1 MKPTPPKVL
10 SRNQWKT
17 LRQALSLD
25 RATRTPTVK
34 RFLEGLG
41 AEPARATSSVPMAI
55 GGVLAGAAL
64 VAGLGY
70 YVWRMGAPPKAS
82 TETTQAGTTEPAAA
96 EPPAPSRRKPLHRR
110 KLPEPPAKA
119 PDPRLTLQA
128 VTPVLAAAPCS
139 LLTAAVD
146 GGTLHVEGY
155 VAETATRKLRD
166 QLNAIPGVKSLKFDA
181 QPLAADKCDVVRL
194 VAPYWSGHK
203 PGGAVVRTRG
213 GSKLAE
219 GTPLIMDLT
228 TPGQETYVYVDY
240 FVVDGKVAHLVPSK
254 RIPGHQ
260 APASYSA
267 TIGEAGEW
275 VVSRPFGTE
284 LVVLL
289 TTPAP
294 LFESRRPEFET
305 RQEYLR
311 ALDKPLA
318 QMAGK
323 YGRDRISAD
332 LVQISTSP
340 R

>member
-1 MKPTPPKVL
+1 
-10 SRNQWKT
+10 
-17 LRQALSLD
+17 
-25 RATRTPTVK
+25 
-34 RFLEGLG
+34 
-41 AEPARATSSVPMAI
+41 
-55 GGVLAGAAL
+55 
-64 VAGLGY
+64 
-70 YVWRMGAPPKAS
+70 
-82 TETTQAGTTEPAAA
+82 
-96 EPPAPSRRKPLHRR
+96 
-110 KLPEPPAKA
+110 
-119 PDPRLTLQA
+119 
-128 VTPVLAAAPCS
+128 
-139 LLTAAVD
+139 
-146 GGTLHVEGY
+146 VEGY
-155 VAETATRKLRD
+155 VADTATRKLRD

-213 GSKLAE
+213 SDKLTE
-219 GTPLIMDLT
+219 GTPLIMDLN

-294 LFESRRPEFET
+294 LFDSRRPEFET

-332 LVQISTSP
+332 LVQISTSA